1 MVSYVLAIICGA
13 LVLAADAVTKLFI
26 MSNFALGDSAPFIK
40 GLIDIV
46 YIHNKGAAWG
56 VLSGH
61 TAVLIILTAI
71 VMTLCIFFLFKYA
84 KKSKLLFW
92 AIILVLSGGLGNM
105 YDRIFRD
112 GNVVDFLHFEFWPDF
127 PIFNVADCSVV
138 IGAGLLILYFIID
151 TVKEYKLKKQE
162 KNADN

>member
-1 MVSYVLAIICGA
+1 MISYILAVICA
-13 LVLAADAVTKLFI
+13 ILLLVADAVSKIYI
-26 MSNFALGDSAPFIK
+26 MSNFALGESAPFIK
-40 GLIDIV
+40 GLIDII

-56 VLSGH
+56 MLSGH
-61 TAVLIILTAI
+61 TVVLLIFTAV
-71 VMTLCIFFLFKYA
+71 VMIFCIFFLWKYA

-92 AIILVLSGGLGNM
+92 AISLVLSGGLGNM

-127 PIFNVADCSVV
+127 PIFNIADCGVV
-138 IGAGLLILYFIID
+138 IGAGLLILYFVID
-151 TVKEYKLKKQE
+151 TVKEYNLKKQD

>member
-1 MVSYVLAIICGA
+1 MISYVLAIVCGI
-13 LVLAADAVTKLFI
+13 LLLAADAVTKIYI
-26 MSNFALGDSAPFIK
+26 MSNFALGESAPFIK
-40 GLIDIV
+40 GLLDII

-56 VLSGH
+56 ILSGH
-61 TAVLIILTAI
+61 TVILLVLTLFVMII
-71 VMTLCIFFLFKYA
+71 CIFFLWKYA

-127 PIFNVADCSVV
+127 PVFNVADCGVV
-138 IGAGLLILYFIID
+138 IGAGLLILYFVID
-151 TVKEYKLKKQE
+151 TVKEYKQKKQE
-162 KNADN
+162 NNADN